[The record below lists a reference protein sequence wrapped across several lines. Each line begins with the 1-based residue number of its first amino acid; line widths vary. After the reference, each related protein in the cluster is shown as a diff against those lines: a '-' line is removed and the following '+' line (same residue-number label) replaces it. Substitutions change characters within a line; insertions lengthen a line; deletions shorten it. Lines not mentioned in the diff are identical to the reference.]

1 MKDNDVRTWL
11 YYHLPLTL
19 AVQKDK
25 MLRKLIGK
33 NIGSLLDVGCGIG
46 KYKVF
51 AKHYSVGIDIFENS
65 LEMSK
70 RNGYYYELILG
81 DVRNLDFA
89 NKSFDGVICT
99 DVIEH
104 ISKEDGYKLL
114 DKMESIS
121 RKIIVITTPW
131 GSDLIKRHNPNPY
144 NDHHSGWMPE
154 EFEARG
160 YKIIPLNSL
169 RWRRY
174 SDGWT
179 ETAIHYGLSILCSP
193 IVYLFPKWL
202 SDNFMAVKEIE

>member
-70 RNGYYYELILG
+70 RNGYYSELILG

-121 RKIIVITTPW
+121 RKTLDLFVGSAELLHMQGQTT
-131 GSDLIKRHNPNPY
+131 DFYEYRQQ
-144 NDHHSGWMPE
+144 
-154 EFEARG
+154 
-160 YKIIPLNSL
+160 NSQP
-169 RWRRY
+169 
-174 SDGWT
+174 GKFQ
-179 ETAIHYGLSILCSP
+179 LCS
-193 IVYLFPKWL
+193 W
-202 SDNFMAVKEIE
+202 DMEQ